1 MRSRSSGVGFLILIS
16 SEKVDD
22 DVELSAD
29 RHQRLTDSG
38 QDLDDIVECGCW
50 SRPMPTHPRI
60 VAAQMGLRQ
69 MAVGG

>member
-38 QDLDDIVECGCW
+38 QDL
-50 SRPMPTHPRI
+50 
-60 VAAQMGLRQ
+60 
-69 MAVGG
+69 AVGG